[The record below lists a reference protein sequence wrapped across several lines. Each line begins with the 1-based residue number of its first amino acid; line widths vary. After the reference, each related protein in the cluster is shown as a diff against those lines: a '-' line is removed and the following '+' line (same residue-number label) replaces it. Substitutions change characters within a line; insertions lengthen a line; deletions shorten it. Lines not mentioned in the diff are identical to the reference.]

1 MGAATPIRD
10 LSARDLEPILA
21 VASKLAAPFDL
32 DTMLGEVAG
41 AARQVLE
48 ADRVSVWLHDAATD
62 ELVLKIS
69 GDPEPVRVP
78 AGVGLVGSCARHRRL
93 INVPDCY
100 ADERFDSSLDQQT
113 GYRTRCMLS
122 LPLIDHKDVLV
133 GVLQVLNRHAGVFD
147 EDDEALATVLAA
159 QCAVAI
165 QRVRMME
172 SLLEGELMRQ
182 ELEIARS
189 VQLGTLP
196 ATMPAIPGYDVHSKF
211 EPAGLTGGDTFD
223 LQLLD
228 QGLLVVLGDATGH
241 GMGPALTVAQMQ
253 AMLRMAFRL
262 GADLDTAYRQVNN
275 LLADMLPADR
285 FICAFIGLLDADA
298 HRIRFHSGG
307 HGPILLFRAG
317 TRECE
322 VHLPTSFPVAAMPL
336 PALRVAATLEF
347 APGDILV
354 LVSDGLSEYCDPAGE
369 EFGQARILE
378 VLRQHHSKSMAALAD
393 LLLESVRAFARGAPQ
408 EDDITAVLIK
418 REMTQP
424 PATSSFT
431 RSFDSL
437 EAIFTFVGAVF
448 ASHGLDASLRPSVEF
463 AIEELFTNMVKYGK
477 ASKAEVR
484 LTLVPLPGGIEATL
498 IDPDSEPFDITQV
511 PDAGVDL
518 PIEQREPGGLG
529 IHLVRRMV
537 DSLEYEYRQELRQT
551 RITFRKI
558 LKDPFGSVA
567 H

>member
-1 MGAATPIRD
+1 MGAATPIRN

-32 DTMLGEVAG
+32 DTMLGEVVS
-41 AARQVLE
+41 AAKHVLD
-48 ADRVSVWLHDAATD
+48 ADRASVWLHDAATD
-62 ELVLKIS
+62 ELVLERS
-69 GDPEPVRVP
+69 ADLGSVRMP
-78 AGVGLVGSCARHRRL
+78 AGKGLAGACFRHRRL
-93 INVPDCY
+93 INVSDCH
-100 ADERFDSSLDQQT
+100 ADERFDPSMDRQT

-133 GVLQVLNRHAGVFD
+133 GVLQVLNKHSGVFD

-159 QCAVAI
+159 QCGVAL

-172 SLLEGELMRQ
+172 ALMEGELMRQ

-196 ATMPAIPGYDVHSKF
+196 DSMPAVAGYDVYGTF
-211 EPAGLTGGDTFD
+211 QPAGLTGGDTFD
-223 LQLLD
+223 LQIFD

-262 GADLDTAYRQVNN
+262 GADLDTAFAQVNN

-285 FICAFIGLLDADA
+285 FICAFIGLLDSGA

-307 HGPILLFRAG
+307 HGPILFFRAATG
-317 TRECE
+317 ECE
-322 VHLPTSFPVAAMPL
+322 VHRPTSFPVAAMPL
-336 PALRVAATLEF
+336 PALRAAATLEF

-354 LVSDGLSEYCDPAGE
+354 LISDGATEYRNPEGE
-369 EFGQARILE
+369 EYGHARIHE
-378 VLRQHHSKSMAALAD
+378 VLRQHRGKTMAELAQ
-393 LLLESVRAFARGAPQ
+393 LILESVRAFARGAPQ
-408 EDDITAVLIK
+408 EDDVTAVLIQREIAPPEVSASFK
-418 REMTQP
+418 R
-424 PATSSFT
+424 SL
-431 RSFDSL
+431 DSL
-437 EAIFTFVGAVF
+437 EAISGFVGAMF
-448 ASHGLDASLRPSVEF
+448 ASHGVDGSLRSPIDF

-477 ASKAEVR
+477 ADAAEVR
-484 LTLVPLPGGIEATL
+484 LILAPIRGGVEATL
-498 IDPDSEPFDITQV
+498 IDPDSDPFDITKV
-511 PDAGVDL
+511 PDANVDL

-537 DSLEYEYRQELRQT
+537 DSIEYQYREQLRET
-551 RITFRKI
+551 RITFRKT
-558 LKDPFGSVA
+558 KTGDGHV
-567 H
+567 HD